1 MNVILLCEDG
11 QSVSTNG
18 RFLGI
23 FSSLIRDV
31 CNEGKDSVY
40 TISVPFSKTEV
51 DLTIKYLS
59 FGEVKASE
67 KTLKN
72 IINFLTQLN
81 IETQNVKN
89 EPLKKPKKLQLKKD
103 AEAESKDVNKEI
115 KSNNNDTT
123 IMEVI
128 EENIELEE
136 TTKDYFKCK
145 YCLKEFGNVSQ
156 LKQHKVVHTKEKKFS
171 CEKCGK
177 KFGTAGILY
186 NHKGI
191 HNPNHNCQI
200 CGKQFP
206 QKSNLRIHI
215 KSVHQ
220 FMK

>member
-1 MNVILLCEDG
+1 MSNQDMAENFLVGRNKFEHTQFVLNTLNEFFSQDMDIILLCEDG

-72 IINFLTQLN
+72 ILDFLTQLN

-89 EPLKKPKKLQLKKD
+89 EPLKKPRKLQLKND
-103 AEAESKDVNKEI
+103 AA
-115 KSNNNDTT
+115 
-123 IMEVI
+123 
-128 EENIELEE
+128 
-136 TTKDYFKCK
+136 
-145 YCLKEFGNVSQ
+145 
-156 LKQHKVVHTKEKKFS
+156 VV
-171 CEKCGK
+171 
-177 KFGTAGILY
+177 
-186 NHKGI
+186 
-191 HNPNHNCQI
+191 
-200 CGKQFP
+200 
-206 QKSNLRIHI
+206 
-215 KSVHQ
+215 
-220 FMK
+220 